1 MFETIHATLTLLL
14 LYTGAYIFI
23 VSNPVYS
30 VLFLILSFCNAA
42 MILFLFKIEF
52 LGLVFLMIYV
62 GAVAVLFLFVI
73 MMINTKTI
81 KSTTLNF
88 NKILVGLLL
97 SLIFFF
103 NLSFFI
109 NRSFFNINSKDL
121 LITENNNLL
130 NQIDF
135 LSNTEILGQCLYNN
149 YNIGVLIAG
158 FILLIA
164 LIGSIC
170 LTLDFKKE
178 VKPQNKDNRQL
189 SRNFELL
196 NYFN

>member
-42 MILFLFKIEF
+42 MILILFKIEF

-88 NKILVGLLL
+88 NKI
-97 SLIFFF
+97 
-103 NLSFFI
+103 FFI